1 MNNQEQQERR
11 KVALVIGR
19 MQMYHRG
26 HESLTTCA
34 LDMADH
40 VVIVIGSALRARN
53 PRIPFNWQE
62 VKSMV
67 LATLTPE
74 QRARVSFLPMRDY
87 YNNTRWNKAVRKG
100 VEQLIGLEGDITIVG
115 FKKDHTSSYLDDFPG
130 WGMKEVQRVHDIDA
144 TSLRNVFFGA
154 RDAEA
159 ALAVLEPFLSKP
171 VRDYLQAWSL
181 LPEYA
186 KRVAEHNA
194 VIEYR
199 KKWPAAAYLTAD
211 ALVRVGDHVLFVRR
225 KGPFGEDL
233 WAFPGGH
240 LEPWERFLD
249 GSLRELVE
257 ETKFPLMTDAL
268 RRAFV
273 GSVMLEDP
281 LRSPRGRL
289 VSVLHYYR
297 FAAMDQLPEVE
308 GRDDVKEARWFHIS
322 ELAAMEEQFFEDH
335 FVGADNFLDI
345 IKD

>member
-1 MNNQEQQERR
+1 MDTNSQKNKR
-11 KVALVIGR
+11 VAAVIGR

-26 HESLTTCA
+26 HETLTNCA
-34 LDMADH
+34 FDIADH

-53 PRIPFNWQE
+53 PRIPFNWHE
-62 VKSMV
+62 VKAMI

-74 QRARVSFLPMRDY
+74 QRERVSFLPMRDY
-87 YNNTRWNKAVRKG
+87 YNNPRWNKAVRKG
-100 VEQLIGLEGDITIVG
+100 VEELVGSDSAVTLVG
-115 FKKDHTSSYLDDFPG
+115 FKKDRTSTYLEDFPG
-130 WGMKEVQRVHDIDA
+130 WSLKEVERVHDIDA

-154 RDAEA
+154 DEAEA
-159 ALAVLEPFLSKP
+159 ALAVLEPYMSKP
-171 VRDYLQAWSL
+171 VRDYLQAWSR

-199 KKWPAAAYLTAD
+199 KKWPAAAYLTTD
-211 ALVRVGDHVLFVRR
+211 ALVRVGDYVLLARR
-225 KGPFGEDL
+225 KGPFGEDQ

-240 LEPWERFLD
+240 LEAWERFLD

-257 ETKFPLMTDAL
+257 ETKFPLMKDAL

-297 FAAMDQLPEVE
+297 FGAMEQLPEVV
-308 GRDDVKEARWFHIS
+308 GRDDVKEAKWFHIS
-322 ELAAMEEQFFEDH
+322 ELAAMEELFFEDH
-335 FVGADNFLDI
+335 FVGADNFLNI
-345 IKD
+345 IED